1 MLGEEEELS
10 SKRKVDKHLP
20 KGWLNFGGDVG
31 GGGGVNLKRK
41 VDKHLPKGWLNFGG
55 DFWGRRRSQSHH
67 TLSLIIIF
75 LLLP

>member
-1 MLGEEEELS
+1 MYFVYWVQTERYVRMLGEEEELS
-10 SKRKVDKHLP
+10 S
-20 KGWLNFGGDVG
+20 
-31 GGGGVNLKRK
+31 KRK